1 MARAAHARRAR
12 DDEDQT
18 LREQVEE
25 IGAQIVRLGE
35 RSIGE
40 GQEKLADEINRLKGG
55 VDDLLERLGDQSRVT
70 VDTVINAVQKRPVAS
85 VAGAFA
91 AGMLLSLL
99 LARK

>member
-12 DDEDQT
+12 DDDDQT

-55 VDDLLERLGDQSRVT
+55 VDDLLERLGDQSRIT
-70 VDTVINAVQKRPVAS
+70 VDTVISTVQKRPVAS

-99 LARK
+99 LGRK

>member
-12 DDEDQT
+12 VEDDLT

-40 GQEKLADEINRLKGG
+40 GQEKLTEEINRLKGG
-55 VDDLLERLGDQSRVT
+55 VDELLDRLGEQGRVT
-70 VDTVINAVQKRPVAS
+70 MDTVIGTVQRRPVAS

-99 LARK
+99 LSRK

>member
-1 MARAAHARRAR
+1 MARAAHARRSRA
-12 DDEDQT
+12 DDDQT

-40 GQEKLADEINRLKGG
+40 GQEKLADEINRLKSG

-70 VDTVINAVQKRPVAS
+70 METVVSAVQKRPVAS